1 MRERL
6 GGTALALLVLL
17 LAVPAAAHAA
27 TATSV
32 VMYSDAGDYI
42 GGGQQR
48 LYTPGGA
55 SITTSGG
62 PAGELYVNV
71 SGGASGDYFTLD
83 FAAPPGQALTPGV
96 YTDAQRAPF
105 RSAGHPGID
114 IYGSGRG
121 CNEDTGLFEVKDIAT
136 DADGNIARL
145 WIVYEQH
152 CEGGVL
158 ATFGEV
164 RINEPVDD
172 NPATPAPAIVRWPA
186 LDYGGSGSAVP
197 VTIASTDSTKITGV
211 SVGGDNPGDFP
222 LRLDDCSGKTLV
234 AGGAC
239 EVWVR
244 FVPTAAGTRSARLD
258 VTDGSHHFTTSLE
271 GFSFGGTT
279 RATMQSD
286 QGDYIGQGRGWAYA
300 AGNAK
305 LVAGGTRSGV
315 YYNVAGANGSYW
327 NASFK
332 PPSGDIIAPGTY
344 DNATREPFS
353 GDGAGLEVT
362 GNGRGCNEIKGKFT
376 VKEAT
381 FDSSGRLRTFLVDFE
396 QHCEGAT
403 AALRGEFAFRAGDTT
418 APAPWMVAA
427 AQSGGGD
434 GGGTPQ
440 PGTGPDALV
449 GLVTLKPKPASIAFG
464 HAALLHGRVKFTN
477 GQVWAKKP
485 VLLQA
490 SPFPYSAFK
499 TVAQGTTGSK
509 GGFAFKVKPDR
520 NTRYRVTTDVGTSK
534 RRTLYVSPVAKAHR
548 TALGSDRYR
557 ESFYLLGP
565 VDLPYAGRTVFF
577 YKVRGHRARRV
588 ARKRVLGL
596 GHGRFRV
603 SAILHLRS
611 RRSHVLACTHESKPD
626 AWGRPAAIDKV
637 CGAPRLEGNFGRR

>member
-1 MRERL
+1 MRKVL
-6 GGTALALLVLL
+6 GMAVALLILGAP
-17 LAVPAAAHAA
+17 AVARAA
-27 TATSV
+27 TATDV
-32 VMYSDAGDYI
+32 VMYSDPGDYV

-48 LYTPGGA
+48 LYTPSSS

-83 FAAPPGQALTPGV
+83 FAAPPGQTLTPGV

-121 CNEDTGLFEVKDIAT
+121 CNETTGLFEVKDIAT
-136 DADGNIARL
+136 DADGKIARL

-152 CEGGVL
+152 CEGGAL

-164 RINEPVDD
+164 RIDEPVDD
-172 NPATPAPAIVRWPA
+172 SPATPAPAIVRWPA
-186 LDYGGSGSAVP
+186 IDRGAAGSAVP
-197 VTIASTDSTKITGV
+197 VTIVAADSTKITGV
-211 SVGGDNPGDFP
+211 TVTGDSPGDFP

-234 AGGAC
+234 AGGTC

-279 RATMQSD
+279 RVNMQSD
-286 QGDYIGQGRGWAYA
+286 QGDYIGQGTGWAYA
-300 AGNAK
+300 PINAK

-315 YYNVAGANGSYW
+315 YYDVAGSNGDDWS
-327 NASFK
+327 ATFK

-344 DNATREPFS
+344 DNATRAPFS

-418 APAPWMVAA
+418 APAAWMVAG
-427 AQSGGGD
+427 AQSGSPNS

-440 PGTGPDALV
+440 PGSGPDALI
-449 GLVTLKPKPASIAFG
+449 GLVKLRPKPVSIAFG
-464 HAALLHGRVKFTN
+464 HAALLRGSVRFSD

-490 SPFPYSAFK
+490 SPFPYRAFK
-499 TVAQGTTGSK
+499 TIAQGTTGSK
-509 GGFAFKVKPDR
+509 GRFAFKVKPDR
-520 NTRYRVTTDVGTSK
+520 NTRYRVTTDVGTSE
-534 RRTLYVSPVAKAHR
+534 RRTVYVSPVSKAHR
-548 TALGSDRYR
+548 TALGGDRYR
-557 ESFYLLGP
+557 ESFYLIGP

-588 ARKRVLGL
+588 ARERMLGL

-611 RRSHVLACTHESKPD
+611 RRSHVIACTHEAMPD
-626 AWGRPAAIDKV
+626 AWGRPSAIDKV
-637 CGAPRLEGNFGRR
+637 CGAPRLAGDL